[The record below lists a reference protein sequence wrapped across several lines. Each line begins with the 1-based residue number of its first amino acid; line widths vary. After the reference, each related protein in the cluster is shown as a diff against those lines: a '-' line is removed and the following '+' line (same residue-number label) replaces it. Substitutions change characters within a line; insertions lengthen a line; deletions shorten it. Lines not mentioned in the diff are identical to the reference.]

1 MKHITRLSV
10 AFAALATL
18 SAASGAQ
25 AQEVPAPQRLPPS
38 FSRRPLTLTRGTLR
52 LDAELAIA
60 HFETSFLGVT
70 ASSNSVGLGLGAGFG
85 ITEDLEVGATVLPLT
100 LSPDF
105 KYNAPSVYGT
115 YRFLRG
121 DVEVGARLALTL
133 PIDRDFGVSVGVPVL
148 LHIGETARLDTGAFV
163 DLTFSDPL
171 GKQLRIPVA
180 FTASINPNLFVGART
195 GFVFPNFDSFGMP
208 LGVYLGYTLATGDG
222 AAPLADITAA
232 FDFPLFLRT
241 GGGDAIYTGLW
252 TASLN
257 GRIFFN
263 L

>member
-1 MKHITRLSV
+1 MKNITRLSV

-18 SAASGAQ
+18 SAAASAQ
-25 AQEVPAPQRLPPS
+25 AQDAPQRLPLS
-38 FSRRPLTLTRGTLR
+38 FSRRPLTLTRSTLR

-60 HFETSFLGVT
+60 HLETTFLGVT

-85 ITEDLEVGATVLPLT
+85 ITEDLEVGATVIPLT

-148 LHIGETARLDTGAFV
+148 LHLGDAARLDTGAFL
-163 DLTFSDPL
+163 DFTFSDPL

-180 FTASINPNLFVGART
+180 FTASINPNLFLGART
-195 GFVFPNFDSFGMP
+195 GFVFPNFDSLGMP
-208 LGVYLGYTLATGDG
+208 LGVYVGYTLAGGDG
-222 AAPLADITAA
+222 ATPLADITAA
-232 FDFPLFLRT
+232 FDFPLFLT
-241 GGGDAIYTGLW
+241 SGSGDTIHTGLW

>member
-18 SAASGAQ
+18 SAASSAQ
-25 AQEVPAPQRLPPS
+25 AQDAPQRLPLS
-38 FSRRPLTLTRGTLR
+38 FSRRPLTLTRSTLR

-133 PIDRDFGVSVGVPVL
+133 PIDRDFGVNVGVPVL
-148 LHIGETARLDTGAFV
+148 LHLGDTARLDTGAFV
-163 DLTFSDPL
+163 DLVFSDPL
-171 GKQLRIPVA
+171 GKQLSIPVA

-195 GFVFPNFDSFGMP
+195 GFLFPNFDSFGMP
-208 LGVYLGYTLATGDG
+208 LGVYVGYTLAGGDG

-232 FDFPLFLRT
+232 FDFPLFLRS